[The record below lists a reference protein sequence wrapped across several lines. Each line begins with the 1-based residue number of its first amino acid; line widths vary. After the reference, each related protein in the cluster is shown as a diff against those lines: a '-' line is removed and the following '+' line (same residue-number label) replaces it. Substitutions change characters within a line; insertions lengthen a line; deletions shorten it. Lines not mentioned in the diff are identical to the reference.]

1 MPELPE
7 VEIVK
12 QSLSK
17 KIAFKKIQ
25 KIIIKNGNLRFKI
38 AENFVRILKNSR
50 IKKISRFS
58 KYLIIFLDNNYYC
71 IIHLG
76 MSGTLHIV
84 NKRKKNLLTNLS
96 FYHSPNLPKK
106 HNHVHI
112 FFDKFKIIYN
122 DPRRFGFIRL
132 IENKNKLD
140 KFFSNYGPEPFDK
153 AFNIPYFKKKLNNK
167 SKNIKNYLIDQKF
180 VSGIGN
186 IYASEILFYSKIN
199 PLKKSGKLSLKDFKK
214 LIFFSQKVLKNAI
227 SKGGSTIQNFKS
239 SYGELGSFQKH
250 FKVYD
255 REGKKCLKKRCEG
268 IVKKK
273 VISNRSSFYCNICQ
287 KI

>member
-17 KIAFKKIQ
+17 KITFKKIQ

-38 AENFVRILKNSR
+38 AEDFVRILKNSR

-153 AFNIPYFKKKLNNK
+153 AFNIPYF
-167 SKNIKNYLIDQKF
+167 
-180 VSGIGN
+180 
-186 IYASEILFYSKIN
+186 
-199 PLKKSGKLSLKDFKK
+199 LSL
-214 LIFFSQKVLKNAI
+214 IHI
-227 SKGGSTIQNFKS
+227 
-239 SYGELGSFQKH
+239 
-250 FKVYD
+250 
-255 REGKKCLKKRCEG
+255 
-268 IVKKK
+268 
-273 VISNRSSFYCNICQ
+273 
-287 KI
+287 

>member
-17 KIAFKKIQ
+17 KITLKKIQ

-112 FFDKFKIIYN
+112 FFKRLFDYFYFWQFWHLLLYYLYKKIKY
-122 DPRRFGFIRL
+122 
-132 IENKNKLD
+132 
-140 KFFSNYGPEPFDK
+140 YGTVFT
-153 AFNIPYFKKKLNNK
+153 K
-167 SKNIKNYLIDQKF
+167 SKR
-180 VSGIGN
+180 VS
-186 IYASEILFYSKIN
+186 
-199 PLKKSGKLSLKDFKK
+199 
-214 LIFFSQKVLKNAI
+214 
-227 SKGGSTIQNFKS
+227 
-239 SYGELGSFQKH
+239 
-250 FKVYD
+250 
-255 REGKKCLKKRCEG
+255 KKR
-268 IVKKK
+268 
-273 VISNRSSFYCNICQ
+273 F
-287 KI
+287 